1 MFKYPVRRPLGLSLT
16 MAAVLAAATSS
27 AFAAPAPAS
36 APPAAKP
43 AAAATTVR
51 IDNFTF
57 GPATLVIKP
66 GTTVTWVNNDDI
78 PHAVVAVDHSFRSKV
93 LDTGDRYDFTFAKA
107 GEYAYFCSLHPH
119 MVGKIVV
126 KG

>member
-1 MFKYPVRRPLGLSLT
+1 MFKRFARRPLGLSL
-16 MAAVLAAATSS
+16 AAAMIFVASERA
-27 AFAAPAPAS
+27 AFAAPAPV
-36 APPAAKP
+36 
-43 AAAATTVR
+43 AAAAAAAVTVK

-57 GPATLVIKP
+57 GPATVTIKP
-66 GTTVTWVNNDDI
+66 GTTVSWVNNDDI
-78 PHAVVAVDHSFRSKV
+78 PHAVVAVDHSFKSKV
-93 LDTGDRYDFTFAKA
+93 LDTGDRFDFTFAKP